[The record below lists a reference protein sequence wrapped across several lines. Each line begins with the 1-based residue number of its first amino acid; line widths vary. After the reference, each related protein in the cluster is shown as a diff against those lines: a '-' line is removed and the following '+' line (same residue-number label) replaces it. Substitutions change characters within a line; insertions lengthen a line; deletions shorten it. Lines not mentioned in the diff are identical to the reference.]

1 MDYAEIIGKILGAVV
16 VAIIAYLTPK
26 FNAWL
31 EAKVGEEKA
40 EVLRRLIMELVT
52 AADQLFKADD
62 PTGQIRK
69 RYVEQQIEALG
80 YKITE
85 DVNAMIESAVWSVN
99 LSNMYIVHGDE
110 EGEDGIYPEVESAE

>member
-31 EAKVGEEKA
+31 EAKVGSEKA

-52 AADQLFKADD
+52 AADQLFKTED

-80 YKITE
+80 YKIT
-85 DVNAMIESAVWSVN
+85 DDINAMIESAVWSIN
-99 LSNMYIVHGDE
+99 LNNGYIQHKEEVEDEVHAE
-110 EGEDGIYPEVESAE
+110 AESAE

>member
-1 MDYAEIIGKILGAVV
+1 MDYVEIIGKLLGAVV

-31 EAKVGEEKA
+31 DAKVGEQKA
-40 EVLRRLIMELVT
+40 EVLRRLIMEFVT
-52 AADQLFKADD
+52 AADQLFKAED

-80 YKITE
+80 YKLTDDI
-85 DVNAMIESAVWSVN
+85 NAMIESAVWSVN
-99 LSNMYIVHGDE
+99 LNNMYIVHGDE
-110 EGEDGIYPEVESAE
+110 EGEDEIHTEAEPAE